1 MNRILTLIPAVAM
14 CACSVSRKS
23 EQTTGHSFSA
33 TTRTISRPDTIAVR
47 LPVYS
52 LSRTTADS
60 VSELDCPLAK
70 ASARIN
76 PDGTLSHSLQTVDTA
91 IRAPVTST
99 TVTVD
104 STATATAAI
113 THNSRDSLTQNWP
126 LSLILIIILLL
137 TLKNR

>member
-1 MNRILTLIPAVAM
+1 MLVPAVAI
-14 CACSVSRKS
+14 CSCSVSRKT

-33 TTRTISRPDTIAVR
+33 TTRTISRPDTITVR

-91 IRAPVTST
+91 IRTPVIST

-104 STATATAAI
+104 STATATVATAYD
-113 THNSRDSLTQNWP
+113 SRDSPTQNWFLP
-126 LSLILIIILLL
+126 ALLIVILLL
-137 TLKNR
+137 SNWSKFF

>member
-1 MNRILTLIPAVAM
+1 MLIPAVAM
-14 CACSVSRKS
+14 CACSVSRKT
-23 EQTTGHSFSA
+23 EQTAAHSFSA

-60 VSELDCPLAK
+60 VSELDCPIAK

-91 IRAPVTST
+91 IRSPVTAT

-104 STATATAAI
+104 STATATAAAI

>member
-1 MNRILTLIPAVAM
+1 MLVPAVAI
-14 CACSVSRKS
+14 CSCSVSRKT

-52 LSRTTADS
+52 LCRTTADS

-76 PDGTLSHSLQTVDTA
+76 PDGTLSHSLQTIDTA

-99 TVTVD
+99 TITVD
-104 STATATAAI
+104 STATATAATSYDSRDLP
-113 THNSRDSLTQNWP
+113 THNWFLP
-126 LSLILIIILLL
+126 ALLIVILLF